1 MIAITGATGKLGQ
14 LVAAALLAKVPAKD
28 IAVLVRSPEKA
39 AALAAQGVS
48 VRQADYRNPQ
58 SLTDALHGVSKLL
71 LISSNEVGQR
81 LAQHQAVIEAAK
93 SAGVTLLAY
102 TSLLHADSSPLL
114 LAAEHRATEAAIRAS
129 GIPFVFLRNG
139 WYTENYTENFASALA
154 HGVLIGSAQDGKI
167 GAATR
172 ADYAAAAAAVLS
184 EPGHQNKVYELAG
197 DVPFTMTEL
206 AKELSART
214 GKTIPYQD
222 LPPEQYRSI
231 LLGAGLPA
239 PYAEIFVDADL
250 GITQGAL
257 HDESHDLQRLIGRT
271 TTPLAVS
278 VAAAF

>member
-14 LVAAALLAKVPAKD
+14 LVVAALLAKVPAKD

-58 SLTDALHGVSKLL
+58 SLAQALQGVSKLL

-81 LAQHQAVIEAAK
+81 LAQHQAVVAAAK
-93 SAGVTLLAY
+93 AAGVKLLAY
-102 TSLLHADSSPLL
+102 TSLLHADTSPLL
-114 LAAEHRATEAAIRAS
+114 LAAEHRGTEAAIRKS

-139 WYTENYTENFASALA
+139 WYTENYTENFASALT
-154 HGVLIGSAQDGKI
+154 HGVLIGSAQEGKI
-167 GAATR
+167 AAATR

-184 EPGHQNKVYELAG
+184 EAGHENKVYELAG
-197 DVPFTMTEL
+197 DAPFTMTEL
-206 AKELSART
+206 AKELSARA

-239 PYAEIFVDADL
+239 PYAEIFVDADI
-250 GITQGAL
+250 GITKGAL